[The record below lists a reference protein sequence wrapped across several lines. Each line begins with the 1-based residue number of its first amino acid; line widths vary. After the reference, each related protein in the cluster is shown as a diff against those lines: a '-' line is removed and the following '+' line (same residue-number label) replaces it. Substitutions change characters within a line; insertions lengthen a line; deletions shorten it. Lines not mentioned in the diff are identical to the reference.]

1 MWDNRAP
8 KETLSI
14 VLGEQFP
21 NLVNCV
27 LCGCTSLSLRPII
40 IVLEAAEVT
49 LKRTNL
55 SKIPARIVQWNFF
68 TRWFVKLNCFFLA
81 CQKQYRKNEVREWL
95 IQRLAHT
102 FSTVHQILSGFT
114 WHLFKWLLLF
124 VCCLAC
130 ILFYFIRQLKFSIL
144 SIAIAMVNARTPQRP
159 SPADHMILLFE
170 TIYFNSESYG
180 DNNDI
185 PFHFHAFI
193 FHLFSI
199 LCRLCMILYTRVE
212 TGMSEIRDLFSGIL
226 KTI

>member
-1 MWDNRAP
+1 MWVYFA
-8 KETLSI
+8 
-14 VLGEQFP
+14 F
-21 NLVNCV
+21 
-27 LCGCTSLSLRPII
+27 
-40 IVLEAAEVT
+40 LEANNYCPWSCWG
-49 LKRTNL
+49 NL
-55 SKIPARIVQWNFF
+55 SKILAHIFQWNFYI
-68 TRWFVKLNCFFLA
+68 RWFLKLNCFFSGLPETI
-81 CQKQYRKNEVREWL
+81 KNYSKNEVREWL

-130 ILFYFIRQLKFSIL
+130 ILFYFIRQLKFWIL

-159 SPADHMILLFE
+159 SPTDHMILLFG
-170 TIYFNSESYG
+170 TIYFNSESCG

-185 PFHFHAFI
+185 PFYFHAFI

-199 LCRLCMILYTRVE
+199 LCRLCIILYTRVE
-212 TGMSEIRDLFSGIL
+212 TRMSEIRDLFSGIS